1 MMLLSNAL
9 TEQFPNIWNV
19 FTNKNLKTS
28 FVEIR
33 KNDLLTI
40 IFEKNYTF
48 TPRKQEHVKLGTVLK
63 IELNNFLWKI
73 RCTTFLPTVHR

>member
-1 MMLLSNAL
+1 MMLLLNAL
-9 TEQFPNIWNV
+9 IQQFPNIWNV

-40 IFEKNYTF
+40 IFEKNYIF
-48 TPRKQEHVKLGTVLK
+48 TPRKQEEHVKLGTVLK
-63 IELNNFLWKI
+63 IELNNSL
-73 RCTTFLPTVHR
+73 TTISTAA

>member
-1 MMLLSNAL
+1 MMLLLNAL
-9 TEQFPNIWNV
+9 IQQFPNIWNV

-40 IFEKNYTF
+40 IFEKNY
-48 TPRKQEHVKLGTVLK
+48 R
-63 IELNNFLWKI
+63 KI
-73 RCTTFLPTVHR
+73 RIRSGIEQWLVNVEKTMFDLVKK